1 MEPKL
6 VALRAIHLRVLE
18 KISHSRPF
26 FELNEGELDDATP
39 TENGSSVQT
48 TVPTH
53 PTGMDSYRTFNAL
66 LAPTPPTQS
75 TQADPRNGEPT
86 LKKKHEDPAR
96 KMLFS
101 CMFCVSFKHKTKECD
116 IYGTISKRKLRMAEL
131 GICSTCGRGHTGTC
145 RFKSSLQCEICQAFH
160 LTYLC
165 TNTFEE

>member
-96 KMLFS
+96 VRVLQDLRGRVTHVRADWNTEVREANNSRENERFS
-101 CMFCVSFKHKTKECD
+101 EPFAKF
-116 IYGTISKRKLRMAEL
+116 
-131 GICSTCGRGHTGTC
+131 
-145 RFKSSLQCEICQAFH
+145 
-160 LTYLC
+160 
-165 TNTFEE
+165 